1 MTIPFRS
8 NQISGSLTRLVD
20 GTSYLIAGDSIT
32 IETGSQGEVTIS
44 HVATSGDIT
53 SVVAGAGLEGGG
65 TSGDVTLAIKSTVAT
80 LTSSNIF
87 TLDNTFNANT
97 YLSGNVSSFTA
108 TGSARFNAGLSGSLT
123 HLVDGTSYLFAGN
136 GISISTGSDGQV
148 TITNDGT
155 VGDIT
160 SVVAGAGLEGG
171 GTSGDVTLGITS
183 DIATLTGSN
192 TFAGSN
198 NIFSNGVRV
207 NENISVT
214 GTGSFESGISG
225 SLTRL
230 IDGTSYIVE
239 GANITVATGSS
250 GQITISAAAGATAAG
265 SDRQIQFNDGGSNL
279 GASANLVFD
288 GGSSLRVTG
297 SMQISSSLESG
308 AHPLLKIDHENA
320 SNILF
325 VSGSGK
331 VGIGVADPDA
341 TLEVFSSTTQAKFS
355 FDADSFA
362 TVTVEDDGVTTL
374 ASSTETVGGGDMIL
388 DAHGDIKLQAD
399 GGQVT
404 LQRPGGS
411 NRFIFDISTGDVF
424 LTNIQDSDMIFRVGT
439 GQTEVFRIDQS
450 EDSIKMVTNSKIQF
464 RDTATSIG
472 STAANTLQ
480 VIAPNFGL
488 TGSLHISSSAEGD
501 ANPLLRIDHE
511 NATGGAPLF
520 FVSGSG
526 VVAIGTDSPRTDSND
541 TNRLHILGEGGADQG
556 INPAVNSALVLEN
569 NDHVGMNIIT
579 PANKSGMIIFGD
591 ANVSNRAYFRYDH
604 SSDKFFFDGTFGEEV
619 MSIARAGDAVN
630 IGSNNSGHMV
640 TTEASL
646 HISSSGEGT
655 STGGP
660 VLLKIDH
667 ENASNILVVTGSGRV
682 GIGTEEP
689 SDKFTVFG
697 NGSTDRV
704 FFLSGSGGA
713 GSENESSYPDINFFV
728 SGSVGSKDTSTRGT
742 ALFGGD
748 TVISGGLYVNETI
761 FSAGDTDTKIV
772 FSNDQIDFFAGNER
786 LLKLDEAA
794 DDEVV
799 VGDGGDV
806 NFRVATKGFGFTLYV
821 KSEHTAGAEN
831 AVAIRHQSPQEVFH
845 VSGST
850 RIDSEGRENV
860 LLITG
865 TLETNSHQVLILSG
879 GAPGSPNEE
888 EYTDVAF
895 FVSGTQDSKSS
906 ATVRGTAL
914 FGGDLA
920 VSGTLH
926 GGSSLKIGD
935 ITQFTVQ
942 NQDLGSGTSSTIT
955 PVAPLIFL
963 DADSVGQSG
972 GFHALTMATA
982 GFSDGD
988 TVRIVVTT
996 NINNN
1001 MAFSA
1006 GVLAPAGLTAL
1017 FPSTA
1022 SGGGI
1027 GAACHLVYV
1036 AGSSKW
1042 AILSSNSLLALA

>member
-136 GISISTGSDGQV
+136 GISISTGSGGQV

-214 GTGSFESGISG
+214 GTGSFESGMSG

-230 IDGTSYIVE
+230 IDGTSYIAE

-250 GQITISAAAGATAAG
+250 GQITISAAGGAAAAG

-399 GGQVT
+399 GGQIT

-450 EDSIKMVTNSKIQF
+450 EDSIKMVTDSKIQF

-556 INPAVNSALVLEN
+556 QNPAVNSVLVLEN

-579 PANKSGMIIFGD
+579 PTNKSGMIVFGD
-591 ANVSNRAYFRYDH
+591 AAVANRAYFRYDH
-604 SSDKFFFDGTFGEEV
+604 SSDKFFFDGTFGQGV

-630 IGSNNSGHMV
+630 IGSNNSGHMT

-667 ENASNILVVTGSGRV
+667 ENSSNILVVSGSGQI
-682 GIGTEEP
+682 GIGTETP
-689 SDKFTVFG
+689 TSKLTIAGTDSV
-697 NGSTDRV
+697 TDRV
-704 FFLSGSGGA
+704 MILSGSGGA
-713 GSENESSYPDINFFV
+713 
-728 SGSVGSKDTSTRGT
+728 T
-742 ALFGGD
+742 
-748 TVISGGLYVNETI
+748 
-761 FSAGDTDTKIV
+761 
-772 FSNDQIDFFAGNER
+772 
-786 LLKLDEAA
+786 
-794 DDEVV
+794 
-799 VGDGGDV
+799 
-806 NFRVATKGFGFTLYV
+806 
-821 KSEHTAGAEN
+821 
-831 AVAIRHQSPQEVFH
+831 
-845 VSGST
+845 
-850 RIDSEGRENV
+850 
-860 LLITG
+860 
-865 TLETNSHQVLILSG
+865 
-879 GAPGSPNEE
+879 SPNEE
-888 EYTDVAF
+888 GYTDVAF

-920 VSGTLH
+920 ISGTLH

-963 DADSVGQSG
+963 DADSIGESG
-972 GFHALTMATA
+972 GFHALTMATS

-996 NINNN
+996 DVAQN
-1001 MAFSA
+1001 MAFAA
-1006 GVLAPAGLTAL
+1006 GILSDGSKVFGV
-1017 FPSTA
+1017 PSTA
-1022 SGGGI
+1022 
-1027 GAACHLVYV
+1027 
-1036 AGSSKW
+1036 AGSTKGASFQLTYVNSASKW
-1042 AILSSNSLLALA
+1042 AVLSTNGLATF